1 MIEITKDFLRGNPLP
16 QLNETGDKKDRG
28 RLLLIGG
35 SAQMPGPIILA
46 ALAALRAGAG
56 KVQVITGASIAPTV
70 AGVLLEGRV
79 FAMPETQAGGIAE
92 SAFDRILERTTRADA
107 ILVGP
112 GLIDEQSLAPLIPHL
127 ITRLEGKPLVLD
139 AGALNLIKGVR
150 SNSESLY
157 AEVLLTPHR
166 GEMARLLERPLEHIA
181 KEPVEAAKQATA
193 NFKVNVLL
201 KGADTFLAT
210 TTGELYRHKGGNIGL
225 ATGGSGDTLAGL
237 IGGLLA
243 RGATIAQAAAYG
255 VYIHA
260 QAGARLAQ
268 YLSPLGFLA
277 RELLPEFPKLLGEL
291 KAESS
296 Q

>member
-112 GLIDEQSLAPLIPHL
+112 GLIDEQSLEPLIPHL
-127 ITRLEGKPLVLD
+127 ITRLEGKPLILD
-139 AGALNLIKGVR
+139 AGALNLVKGAR
-150 SNSESLY
+150 LNSESPY

-166 GEMARLLERPLEHIA
+166 GEMASLLQCPIEQIA

-225 ATGGSGDTLAGL
+225 ATGGSGDALAGL

-268 YLSPLGFLA
+268 CLSPLGFLA

-291 KAESS
+291 KKESS